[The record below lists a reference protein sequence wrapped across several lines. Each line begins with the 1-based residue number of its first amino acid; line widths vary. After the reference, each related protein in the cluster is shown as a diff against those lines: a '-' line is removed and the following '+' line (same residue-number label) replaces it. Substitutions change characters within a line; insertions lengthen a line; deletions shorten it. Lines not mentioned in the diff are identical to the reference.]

1 LLEIR
6 AQRIIAGGLLD
17 TRTAAMALKLVACG
31 LAKVLAAMLIISS
44 TVEASEMR
52 LIAANALKEAV
63 LELVASGHKVRT
75 IWGGSEGITK
85 RVTEGETVDVVLI
98 AAANIDRLI
107 ADGKLVKGSRAD
119 VAKSGVG
126 VAVRSGLPKP
136 DISSSEAVKTAVL
149 AAKSVAYSSGPS
161 GFYLAALFQRMG
173 ITDQIKDKVKQPP
186 SGVQVGELV
195 ARGEA
200 DLGFQQISELQ
211 HVKGIDYLGPLP
223 AEIQEITVYS
233 AGLHS
238 ASKVPETG
246 QALMQF
252 LAGPK
257 AGAVIKKIGMDPA

>member
-1 LLEIR
+1 MKRCMTVAIP
-6 AQRIIAGGLLD
+6 
-17 TRTAAMALKLVACG
+17 KLVAAM
-31 LAKVLAAMLIISS
+31 LAMLITIS
-44 TVEASEMR
+44 TAQAAEIK

-63 LELVASGHKVRT
+63 LELVPEFEKASGHQVTT

-85 RVTEGETVDVVLI
+85 RITQGEAVDVVII
-98 AAANIDRLI
+98 AAQNIDRLI

-136 DISSSEAVKTAVL
+136 DISSSEAVKSAVL

-161 GFYLAALFQRMG
+161 GFYLAALFRKMG
-173 ITDQIKDKVKQPP
+173 ISDRIKDKVKQPP

-238 ASKVPETG
+238 ASKVPEAG
-246 QALMQF
+246 KALVQF
-252 LAGPK
+252 LSGPK
-257 AGAVIKKIGMDPA
+257 AGTVINKIGMDPA